1 MAALESDLQRVLAD
15 QRHVLHAQLI
25 RVEAFDTREAAL

>member
-1 MAALESDLQRVLAD
+1 VAALESDLQRVLAD

-25 RVEAFDTREAAL
+25 PIKAFDTREAAL